1 MVGFFF
7 VSAGLETMKIAH
19 SALIVLFTCALGGC
33 EQPASDTGPESVS
46 DTPQATSELRRST
59 APLDKA
65 QVLASGKT
73 GFWSVEG
80 NEVCRGSR
88 SRMTLAWNVQDATR
102 AKVVVWMDPN
112 GRSKERAIKSG
123 TAVGAFTTG
132 PWVTPGAV
140 FVLRE
145 GETRRELGRMTAGGK
160 QC

>member
-1 MVGFFF
+1 MVGFLS
-7 VSAGLETMKIAH
+7 VPAGFETSMKIAH
-19 SALIVLFTCALGGC
+19 AASILLFACALGGC
-33 EQPASDTGPESVS
+33 KQPASDTEPAS
-46 DTPQATSELRRST
+46 DAPATPQASV

-80 NEVCRGSR
+80 NQVCKGSR

-102 AKVVVWMDPN
+102 ARVAVWMDAN
-112 GRSKERAIKSG
+112 GKGKARAVKSG
-123 TAVGAFTTG
+123 AAVGVFTTG
-132 PWVTPGAV
+132 PWVAPGAV

-145 GETRRELGRMTAGGK
+145 VQTRRELGKLAVGGK